1 MSSYFVLLSSSFTLN
16 LCANSVQ
23 VNIVKSKFS
32 KMSKSLNFVVSIR
45 LDKRSSNANGD
56 YPVKLRVWNRAT
68 KKVKLYS
75 CNKFTD
81 STSFEKAINQG
92 TTVKGETF
100 KLRVYLERVLSNA
113 SDVLENNNVKSFKD
127 FEKHMFNRT
136 DDSKD
141 ISFYISQKIDQCQR
155 KNQFS
160 SRDIYKGLL
169 SLLEAYPNGK
179 TIQVSDLSVE
189 WFKSLESWYLSRKK
203 SNGDAYKVSGYSI
216 YIRHFRIII
225 NELLQEG
232 LISQNDYPFGKG
244 KYTIPNAENNKR
256 PLSSEDIS
264 KLVDYKSKDAYKQ
277 FAVDFWKLSY
287 YWMGINLG
295 DVINLKWGD
304 VHDDKIYYFRR
315 KTFKRSKVKRKNTVF
330 VDERISS
337 IIKKYRGYDSYIFN
351 ILNDSMNEEQAF
363 RAGKNFIRKVNQHL
377 KKVAKE
383 LDISSDISSIWSRH
397 SFATEM
403 KKKKVSP
410 YLIQEAFGH
419 KDLKTTE
426 NYLSSLLEDDLREL
440 QKKL

>member
-1 MSSYFVLLSSSFTLN
+1 
-16 LCANSVQ
+16 
-23 VNIVKSKFS
+23 
-32 KMSKSLNFVVSIR
+32 MSKSLNFVVSIR

-100 KLRVYLERVLSNA
+100 KLRVYLERVFSNA
-113 SDVLENNNVKSFKD
+113 NDVLENNNVKSFKD

-141 ISFYISQKIDQCQR
+141 ISFYISQKIDQCHR
-155 KNQFS
+155 NNQFS

-169 SLLEAYPNGK
+169 SLLETYTEGK
-179 TIQVSDLSVE
+179 TVQVGDLSVE

-225 NELLQEG
+225 NELLQKG

-264 KLVDYKSKDAYKQ
+264 KLVNYNSKDVYKQ

-287 YWMGINLG
+287 FWMGINLR
-295 DVINLKWGD
+295 DVINLRWSD

-315 KTFKRSKVKRKNTVF
+315 KTFNRSKVKRKNTVF
-330 VDERISS
+330 IDKRISS
-337 IIKKYRGYDSYIFN
+337 IIKKYSGSDSYIFN
-351 ILNDSMNEEQAF
+351 VLNDSMNEEQAY

-426 NYLSSLLEDDLREL
+426 NYLSSLVEDDLKEL
-440 QKKL
+440 QKLL

>member
-1 MSSYFVLLSSSFTLN
+1 
-16 LCANSVQ
+16 
-23 VNIVKSKFS
+23 
-32 KMSKSLNFVVSIR
+32 MSKSLNFVVSIR

-75 CNKFTD
+75 CNRFTNPTLFD
-81 STSFEKAINQG
+81 KAINQG

-100 KLRVYLERVLSNA
+100 KLRVYLDRVLSNA

-127 FEKHMFNRT
+127 FEKYMFNRT

-141 ISFYISQKIDQCQR
+141 ISFYISQKIDQCHR
-155 KNQFS
+155 NNQFS

-169 SLLEAYPNGK
+169 SLLETYTERK
-179 TIQVSDLSVE
+179 SVQVGELSVE
-189 WFKSLESWYLSRKK
+189 WFKSLERWYLNRKK
-203 SNGDAYKVSGYSI
+203 SNGDNYSVSSFSI
-216 YIRHFRIII
+216 YVRHFRVVI
-225 NELLQEG
+225 NELYN
-232 LISQNDYPFGKG
+232 QNIINHHQYPFGKG
-244 KYTIPNAENNKR
+244 KYQIPSALNNKR
-256 PLSSEDIS
+256 PLSSVDIS
-264 KLVDYKSKDAYKQ
+264 KILAYNSDNKFKQ
-277 FAVDFWKLSY
+277 RGADFWKLSY
-287 YWMGINLG
+287 LWCGINLR
-295 DVINLKWGD
+295 DVINLKWSD

-315 KTFKRSKVKRKNTVF
+315 KTFKRSKVKRKNTIF
-330 VDERISS
+330 LDDRIIS
-337 IIKKYRGYDSYIFN
+337 IVEKYKGSDSYIFN
-351 ILNDSMNEEQAF
+351 ILTDSMNEEQAY
-363 RAGKNFIRKVNQHL
+363 RAGKNFIRKINLDL

-426 NYLSSLLEDDLREL
+426 NYLSSLVEDDLKEL
-440 QKKL
+440 QKLL

>member
-1 MSSYFVLLSSSFTLN
+1 
-16 LCANSVQ
+16 
-23 VNIVKSKFS
+23 
-32 KMSKSLNFVVSIR
+32 MSKSLNFVVSMR

-75 CNKFTD
+75 CNKFTNP
-81 STSFEKAINQG
+81 TLFQKAINQG

-100 KLRVYLERVLSNA
+100 KLRVYLDRVLSNA
-113 SDVLENNNVKSFKD
+113 SDVLENNNVKSFKE
-127 FEKHMFNRT
+127 FEKYMFNRT

-141 ISFYISQKIDQCQR
+141 ISFYISQKIDQCHR
-155 KNQFS
+155 NNQFS

-169 SLLEAYPNGK
+169 SLLETYTEGK
-179 TIQVSDLSVE
+179 TVQVGDLSVE

-203 SNGDAYKVSGYSI
+203 SNGEAYKVSGYSI

-264 KLVDYKSKDAYKQ
+264 KLVNYDSKDVYKQ

-287 YWMGINLG
+287 YWMGINLS
-295 DVINLKWGD
+295 DVINLKWSD

-337 IIKKYRGYDSYIFN
+337 IIKRYRGYDSYIFN
-351 ILNDSMNEEQAF
+351 ILNESMDEEQAY

-426 NYLSSLLEDDLREL
+426 NYLSSLIEDDLKEL
-440 QKKL
+440 QNLL

>member
-1 MSSYFVLLSSSFTLN
+1 
-16 LCANSVQ
+16 
-23 VNIVKSKFS
+23 
-32 KMSKSLNFVVSIR
+32 MSKSLNFVVSIR

-56 YPVKLRVWNRAT
+56 YPIKLRVWNRAT

-75 CNKFTD
+75 CNKFTG
-81 STSFEKAINQG
+81 SKSFEKAINQG
-92 TTVKGETF
+92 ATVKGETF
-100 KLRVYLERVLSNA
+100 KLRVYLDRVLLNA

-127 FEKHMFNRT
+127 FEKYMFNRT

-141 ISFYISQKIDQCQR
+141 ISFYISQKLDQCHR
-155 KNQFS
+155 NNQFS

-169 SLLEAYPNGK
+169 SLLEIYTEGK
-179 TIQVSDLSVE
+179 SIQVGDLSVE
-189 WFKSLESWYLSRKK
+189 WFKSLEDWYLARKK
-203 SNGDAYKVSGYSI
+203 SNGDSYKVSGYSI

-225 NELLQEG
+225 NELLQKG
-232 LISQNDYPFGKG
+232 QISQNDYPFGKG

-264 KLVDYKSKDAYKQ
+264 KLVDYDSKDIYKQ

-287 YWMGINLG
+287 YWMGINLR
-295 DVINLKWGD
+295 DVINLKWSD
-304 VHDDKIYYFRR
+304 IHDDKIYYFRR
-315 KTFKRSKVKRKNTVF
+315 KTFNRSKVKRKNTVF
-330 VDERISS
+330 IDERISS
-337 IIKKYRGYDSYIFN
+337 IIKKYRGSDSYIFD
-351 ILNDSMNEEQAF
+351 ILNDSMNEEQAY

-377 KKVAKE
+377 KKVAKD

-426 NYLSSLLEDDLREL
+426 NYLSSLVEDDLKDL
-440 QKKL
+440 QKLL